1 MGCSDAPGLMC
12 FAKAHQKGNDTYMD
26 AIINGWLE
34 PVSNAIMNNAWLAPV
49 LALLAGVLT
58 SFSPCCLSSVPLV
71 IGYVGGIG
79 DHNAKRSFWYS
90 LVFSAGMAITYTSL
104 AIAASF
110 LGRLM
115 SGAGKWWYVILG
127 ILMLLMALQTWGV
140 FQFVPSTHALSK
152 NKKRGTLGA
161 LVAGILA
168 GLFSSPCAT
177 PVLVTLLAVVMQKG
191 SFAWGVLLL
200 LLYSIGHSTLVLIA
214 GTSVG
219 FVKKLSAS
227 SKYGVVSRV
236 LSIILGILMVLLAL
250 YMFYIAF

>member
-1 MGCSDAPGLMC
+1 MHSAPERDGY
-12 FAKAHQKGNDTYMD
+12 HMD
-26 AIINGWLE
+26 ALINEWLE
-34 PVSNAIMNNAWLAPV
+34 PVSAAILDNVWLAPL

-71 IGYVGGIG
+71 VGYVGGVG
-79 DHNAKRSFWYS
+79 DHNAKRSFLYS
-90 LVFSAGMAITYTSL
+90 LVFSGGMAITYTSL
-104 AIAASF
+104 AVAASL

-115 SGAGKWWYVILG
+115 SGAGKWWYVVLG

-140 FQFVPSTHALSK
+140 FQFVPSTHALGK
-152 NKKRGTLGA
+152 NKKRGFLGA
-161 LVAGILA
+161 LLAGILA

-191 SFAWGVLLL
+191 SFAWGVMLL

-219 FVKKLSAS
+219 FVKRLSAS
-227 SKYGVVSRV
+227 PKYGAVSRV
-236 LSIILGILMVLLAL
+236 LSIVLGAMMVLLAL